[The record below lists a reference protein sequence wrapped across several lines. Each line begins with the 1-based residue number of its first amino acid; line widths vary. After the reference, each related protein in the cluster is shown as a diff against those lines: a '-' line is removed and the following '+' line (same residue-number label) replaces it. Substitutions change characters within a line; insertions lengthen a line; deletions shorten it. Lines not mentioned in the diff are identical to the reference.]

1 MANGRGGVEFLE
13 EGVATRARRFA
24 RARAAAATF
33 SPRPISGEQTYRL
46 AHCALR
52 PSQAG
57 KAPKCLGETILPQTH
72 LGEIDSHER
81 EQASAPGTVSAIL
94 QELRDNAPPDR
105 FSLDWLLESLRARS
119 FSVVILMLA
128 LVAIAPGVSIVAG
141 SLIIILGLQM
151 IAGRSAP
158 AFPRRVGA
166 YTLPTSYLSG
176 SIQRVVPIL
185 TQIEKIIRPRWPMPP
200 QTTKRTV
207 GCVVVLLSIA
217 VVFSPI
223 PLSNVAPAFVIA
235 LIAMA
240 YLEEDGL
247 LLSFTLALGIAMLI
261 IAGIVIWQAV
271 LGVQSI
277 GSLF

>member
-1 MANGRGGVEFLE
+1 M
-13 EGVATRARRFA
+13 
-24 RARAAAATF
+24 
-33 SPRPISGEQTYRL
+33 
-46 AHCALR
+46 
-52 PSQAG
+52 
-57 KAPKCLGETILPQTH
+57 
-72 LGEIDSHER
+72 
-81 EQASAPGTVSAIL
+81 

-105 FSLDWLLESLRARS
+105 FSLDWLLDSLRTRS

-128 LVAIAPGVSIVAG
+128 LVAMAPGVSIVAG
-141 SLIIILGLQM
+141 LLIIILGVQM

-166 YTLPTSYLSG
+166 YTLPTAYLSG
-176 SIQRVVPIL
+176 SVRRVVPVL

-200 QTTKRTV
+200 QTTKRAV

-217 VVFSPI
+217 VVFCPI

-235 LIAMA
+235 LIAIA

-247 LLSFTLALGIAMLI
+247 FLSFALAVGLALLL
-261 IAGIVIWQAV
+261 IAGVIVWQAI